1 MLDVC
6 GTDLCDDDEAMR
18 QVVINLLDEIQ
29 HKRLSDLHGGTV
41 ERHASSLRR

>member
-41 ERHASSLRR
+41 ERHTSSLRR